1 MYTVITIFE
10 QNKRKH
16 YVIDE
21 YTNEIVGTY
30 FTRKDKA
37 ERLKIALNR
46 ELRRKKCKNF
56 QYKAN
61 L

>member
-21 YTNEIVGTY
+21 FTNEIVGTY

-37 ERLKIALNR
+37 ERLKRALNSELIR
-46 ELRRKKCKNF
+46 EKFKNF
-56 QYKAN
+56 
-61 L
+61 